1 MPDISLPE
9 VRLKDKLPEG
19 LRDMTMEDIQRA
31 MPDVHLPR
39 FDLGREAR
47 RVRKDAEK
55 AVARAAK
62 EAEKAAREAQK
73 SATRSVERALPLPQR
88 RGPNVVPV
96 AILAMLGGLVVG
108 WILANSPTAGPR
120 ISTWLDDLRAR
131 WDEWRG
137 RGLGQLDESWQP
149 EPQAFP
155 ESLRA
160 PVESDR
166 YTGPLTAD
174 DQGVGVGVGPGSG
187 SSLPEGMGTDD
198 PARVGADDRV

>member
-19 LRDMTMEDIQRA
+19 LRDMNMGDIQRA

-39 FDLGREAR
+39 IDLGREAR

-55 AVARAAK
+55 AVARAAR
-62 EAEKAAREAQK
+62 EAEKAAREAQR
-73 SATRSVERALPLPQR
+73 SAARSVERTLPQR
-88 RGPNVVPV
+88 RGPNVVPI
-96 AILAMLGGLVVG
+96 AMLAMLGGLVVG
-108 WILANSPTAGPR
+108 WILANSPTAGPK
-120 ISTWLDDLRAR
+120 ISTWLDDVRTR
-131 WDEWRG
+131 WDNWRG

-149 EPQAFP
+149 EPEPQAFP

-160 PVESDR
+160 PVETDR
-166 YTGPLTAD
+166 YTGPLTAG
-174 DQGVGVGVGPGSG
+174 DQGVGVGVGPGS
-187 SSLPEGMGTDD
+187 SLPDGLGTTD